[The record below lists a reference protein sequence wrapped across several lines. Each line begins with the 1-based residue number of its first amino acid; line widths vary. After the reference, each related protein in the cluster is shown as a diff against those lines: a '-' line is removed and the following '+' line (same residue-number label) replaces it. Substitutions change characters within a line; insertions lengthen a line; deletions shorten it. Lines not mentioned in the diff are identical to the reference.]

1 MLLRELSNYAPS
13 NADEASALVQVGSP
27 SLPGTGQQIGGV
39 TAAQQA
45 QVQASLAQ
53 QAANKA
59 AAEAAAAERAA
70 VAGPGSGYVAPPGAI
85 GGFEVPNNFW
95 GFVMLM
101 MGLK

>member
-1 MLLRELSNYAPS
+1 M
-13 NADEASALVQVGSP
+13 VQVGSP

-70 VAGPGSGYVAPPGAI
+70 STGNGYGNGAAPGVFDPRGA
-85 GGFEVPNNFW
+85 FQVPNNFW

>member
-1 MLLRELSNYAPS
+1 M
-13 NADEASALVQVGSP
+13 VQVGSP
-27 SLPGTGQQIGGV
+27 QIPGAGTQVGGV

-45 QVQASLAQ
+45 QIQARLAEI
-53 QAANKA
+53 AANKA